1 MIVQVEE
8 REYARLLG
16 YPWGT
21 LLEGDVRGR
30 AQEAADWYAHH
41 GNPRVYC
48 VDVKGEG
55 SSEVPGNRKGET
67 KGETSR
73 EKRIPLLGKGGVAAP
88 IKKMLRSYRSGRRRG
103 GSFKELSW
111 SLNQPPRPRPL
122 KVPSGYFLDGAS
134 SPPLPRRGISAS
146 PLHVVEQFTVV
157 AITAGA
163 EVDLRVQTLWET
175 GVVDEAYFLDRYAAG
190 VVEKLAAE
198 IGAHKS
204 PGTGDVPFEYQWTLF
219 SYIAPLKPE
228 IDLLPSGMLR
238 PKNSLLAFVSCD
250 ARPTSNPCH
259 RCDLAGCTFRRT
271 TL

>member
-88 IKKMLRSYRSGRRRG
+88 SRKWSHSFDGRGRG
-103 GSFKELSW
+103 GWFNIELS
-111 SLNQPPRPRPL
+111 
-122 KVPSGYFLDGAS
+122 VG
-134 SPPLPRRGISAS
+134 
-146 PLHVVEQFTVV
+146 
-157 AITAGA
+157 
-163 EVDLRVQTLWET
+163 
-175 GVVDEAYFLDRYAAG
+175 
-190 VVEKLAAE
+190 
-198 IGAHKS
+198 
-204 PGTGDVPFEYQWTLF
+204 
-219 SYIAPLKPE
+219 
-228 IDLLPSGMLR
+228 
-238 PKNSLLAFVSCD
+238 
-250 ARPTSNPCH
+250 
-259 RCDLAGCTFRRT
+259 
-271 TL
+271 